1 MERDPGG
8 SVPRPTRFSDNAAT
22 ILATEHW
29 NVFGTR
35 SMTWAEASSRT
46 TVFLTV
52 LSAAVVSLA
61 LVADAT
67 GFEGSFLTFALVLL
81 PVVLFL
87 GVATFARLVQINA
100 QDAYYVIAM
109 NRIRHA
115 YLELAPEL
123 EPYFTT
129 SQYDDQPGIVTTY
142 SFGETR
148 NFRPWLQ
155 FLMTSPTVIASI
167 NSALFAAGASL
178 IVNRLTGFTPALVG
192 ICAIVFLTS
201 WVLHFLVQL
210 RPISIFRRHYVPRFP
225 SNGTEQF
232 YEGSG
237 QAQ

>member
-1 MERDPGG
+1 MEEEASG
-8 SVPRPTRFSDNAAT
+8 SGRQPTIFSSSAAT

-29 NVFGTR
+29 NVLGTR

-52 LSAAVVSLA
+52 LSAAVVALA

-67 GFEGSFLTFALVLL
+67 GFKGSFLTFALVLL

-100 QDAYYVIAM
+100 HDAYYVIAM

-129 SQYDDQPGIVTTY
+129 SQFDDQPGIVTTY
-142 SFGETR
+142 NFGETS

-155 FLMTSPTVIASI
+155 FLMTTPTIIASI
-167 NSALFAAGASL
+167 NSALFAAGAAL
-178 IVNRLTGFTPALVG
+178 VVNRLTGSTASLVG
-192 ICAIVFLTS
+192 ICAGVFLAS
-201 WVLHFLVQL
+201 WFIHFKAQL
-210 RPISIFRRHYVPRFP
+210 RPISRFRRHYIPRFP
-225 SNGTEQF
+225 SDERLHP
-232 YEGSG
+232 
-237 QAQ
+237 